1 MELADIQADIRRVMD
16 NYFELVNFPK
26 GGLFVVGC
34 STSMIRGHWMATDSS
49 LQVGEVVFNTLN
61 EYAQKYDFDLAIQG
75 CEHINRSLLMERSTA
90 TKHNFEQVAV
100 VPALH
105 AGGATSVAGWQAMND
120 PVEVEHIVADG
131 GIDIGG
137 TEIGMHVRFVQV
149 PVRLTETKIGG
160 AHVVALTSRPKLVGG
175 QRAKYDFT
183 EANLK

>member
-1 MELADIQADIRRVMD
+1 
-16 NYFELVNFPK
+16 
-26 GGLFVVGC
+26 
-34 STSMIRGHWMATDSS
+34 
-49 LQVGEVVFNTLN
+49 
-61 EYAQKYDFDLAIQG
+61 
-75 CEHINRSLLMERSTA
+75 
-90 TKHNFEQVAV
+90 
-100 VPALH
+100 
-105 AGGATSVAGWQAMND
+105 MND